1 MLATK
6 LDNIFLRY
14 TKIFINLS
22 IFDIK
27 EGFVEKKETNKR
39 FPEFHDK
46 GKEKVNFAFN
56 ERGNVT
62 RGSKFGSKIE
72 ELSYTNVLKKYVYNH
87 SKRFNKAFIWV
98 VEHARNSYNIHE
110 SFNLEG
116 YFSAKVTPLG
126 ENLFLLEDK
135 EEGELAKLMELGA
148 SLLMQWFEEIRRWEP
163 SDVDQ
168 ERIVN
173 QNGCG
178 GDTYENKVCHSLK
191 RSSQVNGCPTYNF
204 HVTRGL
210 KQGDHVSHFLFIL
223 DVEGLAWM
231 VDKASSLGEFQG
243 FKIKAD
249 IHFDIP

>member
-173 QNGCG
+173 QMDVAAILMRTRYAIVLNVVLKVSIDGKNFNIRTVEDG
-178 GDTYENKVCHSLK
+178 HGPLRVSLSTNEHSKLDTSNSYTCSDNWPSGE
-191 RSSQVNGCPTYNF
+191 
-204 HVTRGL
+204 
-210 KQGDHVSHFLFIL
+210 
-223 DVEGLAWM
+223 DV
-231 VDKASSLGEFQG
+231 
-243 FKIKAD
+243 
-249 IHFDIP
+249 